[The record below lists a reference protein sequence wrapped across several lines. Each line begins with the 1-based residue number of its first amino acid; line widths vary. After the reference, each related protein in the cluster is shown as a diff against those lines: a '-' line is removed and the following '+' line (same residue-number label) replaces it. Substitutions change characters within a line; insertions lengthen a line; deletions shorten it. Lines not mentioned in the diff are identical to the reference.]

1 MLNPDNEPQ
10 SLDDRL
16 SGCEP
21 STEDTTAVHTALSP
35 EELQKIASV
44 AFKRTF
50 KLKPIIGYTL
60 AEVKQDALI
69 GVWQASL
76 QDTVYRSKLH
86 RFHTLV
92 LAGYRRVL
100 DARSARYRVSGGG
113 EFEVPLAEEQEASGA
128 DYSFDSF
135 GQVDSTA
142 DSLYAKQLYAKLET
156 LDEPLPTIAAL
167 LIEGYQA
174 KEIAAF
180 LGISPAAIS
189 RHRAKLQSYLRRI
202 SRNLT

>member
-76 QDTVYRSKLH
+76 QDTVYR
-86 RFHTLV
+86 
-92 LAGYRRVL
+92 
-100 DARSARYRVSGGG
+100 VS
-113 EFEVPLAEEQEASGA
+113 
-128 DYSFDSF
+128 
-135 GQVDSTA
+135 
-142 DSLYAKQLYAKLET
+142 
-156 LDEPLPTIAAL
+156 
-167 LIEGYQA
+167 
-174 KEIAAF
+174 
-180 LGISPAAIS
+180 
-189 RHRAKLQSYLRRI
+189 
-202 SRNLT
+202 